1 MFLSKLKDFIGGGL
15 GEVGNLVD
23 KFITTPDEKKE
34 FQKYLKELQHKMEVE
49 VYSLEAQD
57 RVNARDLYKED
68 SRLQKTYAIVFLISY
83 ILLTTGLL
91 YGFYQISA
99 NKISVDEYII
109 GFVSTLF
116 GAMSTKVSTITDFLF
131 GGSVKVKDKE

>member
-1 MFLSKLKDFIGGGL
+1 MILNKLKDFIGGGL
-15 GEVGNLVD
+15 SELGSLVD

-34 FQKYLKELQHKMEVE
+34 FEKYLKELQHKMEVE

-57 RVNARDLYKED
+57 RVNARELYKED
-68 SRLQKTYAIVFLISY
+68 SRLQKTYAIVFLSSY
-83 ILLTTGLL
+83 IILTGVLL
-91 YGFYQISA
+91 YGFYQISV
-99 NKISVDEYII
+99 NNIHVDEYII

-131 GGSVKVKDKE
+131 GGSVKAKE

>member
-1 MFLSKLKDFIGGGL
+1 MFLSKIKDFIGGGL
-15 GEVGNLVD
+15 GELANIAD

-34 FQKYLKELQHKMEVE
+34 FQKYLKELKHNMETE
-49 VYSLEAQD
+49 VYNLEAQD

-68 SRLQKTYAIVFLISY
+68 SRLQKTYAIVFLSSY
-83 ILLTTGLL
+83 IILTGTLL
-91 YGFYQISA
+91 YGFYQISN
-99 NKISVDEYII
+99 NKIHVDEYII

-131 GGSVKVKDKE
+131 GGSVKTKDS

>member
-15 GEVGNLVD
+15 GELGNVVD

-68 SRLQKTYAIVFLISY
+68 SRLQKTYAIVFLSSY
-83 ILLTTGLL
+83 ILLTGTLL
-91 YGFYQISA
+91 YGFYQIS
-99 NKISVDEYII
+99 NNSIHVDEYII

-131 GGSVKVKDKE
+131 GGSVKTKDS